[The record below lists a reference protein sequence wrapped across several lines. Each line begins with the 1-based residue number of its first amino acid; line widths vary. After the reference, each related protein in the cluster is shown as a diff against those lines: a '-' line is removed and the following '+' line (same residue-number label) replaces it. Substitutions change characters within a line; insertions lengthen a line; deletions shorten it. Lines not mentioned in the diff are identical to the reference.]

1 MDLGQY
7 AQTSPALRHLWQSTR
22 YFIQLDE
29 RLKAILPANLR
40 EHCRVACVQ
49 NGVLVVF
56 AKNNMAASRLKM
68 MLPALL
74 PQIQDLGD
82 EIGKIDVKML
92 PETPNRHAKNIVI
105 SAPMCWI
112 CLNTRH
118 NRWHTPLLWHR
129 LYAIWWRNIVHK
141 RKIHRPA
148 QIQSLAIKLLNVA
161 NDPTFRHN
169 LGFAQKL
176 SILPQNCHR

>member
-92 PETPNRHAKNIVI
+92 PETPKPPREKHCHFSPNVLDMFEHTAQQVAHAPALAQALRNLV
-105 SAPMCWI
+105 AQ
-112 CLNTRH
+112 
-118 NRWHTPLLWHR
+118 HR
-129 LYAIWWRNIVHK
+129 
-141 RKIHRPA
+141 
-148 QIQSLAIKLLNVA
+148 S
-161 NDPTFRHN
+161 
-169 LGFAQKL
+169 
-176 SILPQNCHR
+176 